1 MFRRVLLIARKETW
15 HILRDFRT
23 VYMALGIPLVL
34 LLLFG
39 YALTMDIEDIG
50 LIVVDGDRTAESR
63 DLVSSFERSR
73 VFTVVARRDD
83 ARLLERAFRR
93 FEAKAALI
101 IAPGFAR
108 DLARG
113 SVGKAQL
120 IADGTDANVA
130 AIALGYGAA
139 IAQMRSMQLA
149 ISTLERRGFS
159 TGRKLAPPITV
170 KSRNWFNPALKSRW
184 FMVPGLI
191 ALLMAMMAALLM
203 SLTVAREWE
212 SGTME
217 QLLVTP
223 VRPVEIVLGKLIPY
237 IAIGLGQLLL
247 VSSAGVLLFG
257 VPILGNLGLLF
268 GISFLFLIGALG
280 QGLFVSIATRQQ
292 QLAVQLSIITSML
305 PALLLSGFM
314 SPIASMPSIIQAVT
328 YIVPA
333 RYFLIILRGLF
344 LKGSTAVVLAPQIV
358 ALCVYAMLMTGLAVA
373 KFKTRLD

>member
-1 MFRRVLLIARKETW
+1 MIRRILLIARKESW

-23 VYMALGIPLVL
+23 VYMALGIPFVL

-39 YALTMDIEDIG
+39 YALTMDVEDIP
-50 LIVVDGDRTAESR
+50 LIVVDGDRTPASR
-63 DLVSSFERSR
+63 DLISSFERSR
-73 VFTVVARRDD
+73 VFTVVDRPDSARVI
-83 ARLLERAFRR
+83 EEAFRR
-93 FEAKAALI
+93 FEAKAALV
-101 IAPGFAR
+101 IAPGFGR

-130 AIALGYGAA
+130 AIALGYSAA

-149 ISTLERRGFS
+149 MTTLERQGFS
-159 TGRKLAPPITV
+159 TGGKLRPPITV

-212 SGTME
+212 HGTME

-223 VRPVEIVLGKLIPY
+223 VQPIEIVIGKLIPY
-237 IAIGLGQLLL
+237 VVIGICQLCL

-257 VPILGNLGLLF
+257 VPILGDLGLLF
-268 GISFLFLIGALG
+268 GLSLLFLVGALG

-292 QLAVQLSIITSML
+292 QLAIQLSFITSML

-314 SPIASMPSIIQAVT
+314 SPIASMPQIIQAIT
-328 YIVPA
+328 YLVPA
-333 RYFLIILRGLF
+333 RYFLVILRGLF
-344 LKGSTAVVLAPQIV
+344 LKGSTLTVLAPQVI
-358 ALCVYAMLMTGLAVA
+358 ALSVYAMLMTTIAVA

>member
-1 MFRRVLLIARKETW
+1 MFRRIFLIARKETW

-39 YALTMDIEDIG
+39 YALTMDVEDIP
-50 LIVVDGDRTAESR
+50 LIVVDGDKTTASR

-73 VFTVVARRDD
+73 IFTVVARPDD
-83 ARLLERAFRR
+83 ARAILGAFRR

-101 IAPGFAR
+101 IAPNFSR

-113 SVGKAQL
+113 GVGKAQL
-120 IADGTDANVA
+120 IADGTDANIA
-130 AIALGYGAA
+130 AIALGYAAA
-139 IAQMRSMQLA
+139 IAQMRSLELA
-149 ISTLERRGFS
+149 TSTLERQGF
-159 TGRKLAPPITV
+159 TAGRTIRPPIQV

-203 SLTVAREWE
+203 SLTIAREWE
-212 SGTME
+212 RGTME

-223 VRPVEIVLGKLIPY
+223 VRPLEIVIGKLIPY
-237 IAIGLGQLLL
+237 VFIGIGQLCL
-247 VSSAGVLLFG
+247 VSSTGVLLFG
-257 VPILGNLGLLF
+257 VPILGDLGVLFALSLLF
-268 GISFLFLIGALG
+268 LVGALG

-292 QLAVQLSIITSML
+292 QLAIQLSFITSML

-314 SPIASMPSIIQAVT
+314 SPIASMPEIVQYLT

-333 RYFLIILRGLF
+333 RYFLVILRGLF
-344 LKGSTAVVLAPQIV
+344 LKGSTLATLTPHV
-358 ALCVYAMLMTGLAVA
+358 TALSIYAILMFAACVG